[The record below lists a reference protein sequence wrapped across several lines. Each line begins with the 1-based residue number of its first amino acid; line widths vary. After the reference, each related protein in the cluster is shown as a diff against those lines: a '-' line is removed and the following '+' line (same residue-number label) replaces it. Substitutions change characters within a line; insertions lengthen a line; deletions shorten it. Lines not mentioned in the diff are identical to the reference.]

1 MGFFRGWTDYLRIL
15 PWLALLSFTACQDPH
30 FVQPNLDLGNLP
42 NTSFS
47 CEGKVVGGYYADFE
61 TGCQMFHVCTLGS
74 KGETQD
80 IKFMC
85 LAGTVFDQKTRVC
98 ERSEEVPC
106 IDVEHY
112 DVNKELY
119 HNSNK
124 ISVEFDG
131 NVTDSAGGES
141 VLHPYVPSGEEYEE
155 ASARYPPSDYRDDF
169 SSEWSS
175 GRSSTRTRSEVPVYR
190 RRTGR
195 RRGGR
200 RVVPQQPAFIRFQTT
215 TTSTTTTTTP
225 STTTRHPAAHETATV
240 PIIPAASDP
249 DRPRVIVTNGMPFVP
264 KLDSPDP
271 APALTTEE
279 EYSSLALPETNFS
292 CEGKVSGGHY
302 ADPETNCKMF
312 HICVIGA
319 DDTITDYKFLCGN
332 NTAFEQKS
340 RTCQEIDKI
349 DCASSSVNYYVNNHL
364 IIPTTKAPGLAE
376 PATDR
381 QEPAKTYDD
390 YYDYYVDYADYKDY
404 FDSPDTG
411 TSPEFTSR
419 RLAPE

>member
-1 MGFFRGWTDYLRIL
+1 
-15 PWLALLSFTACQDPH
+15 
-30 FVQPNLDLGNLP
+30 
-42 NTSFS
+42 
-47 CEGKVVGGYYADFE
+47 
-61 TGCQMFHVCTLGS
+61 MFHVCTLGS

-364 IIPTTKAPGLAE
+364 IIPRWLEDLVRRQASEAALQAKAALETQNRAIAE
-376 PATDR
+376 RDEATR
-381 QEPAKTYDD
+381 ALETS
-390 YYDYYVDYADYKDY
+390 
-404 FDSPDTG
+404 DS
-411 TSPEFTSR
+411 
-419 RLAPE
+419 